1 MPEYKTVQKLTNKGY
16 ERMIAPSGYQWY
28 YLNGKLHRP
37 DGPAYNN
44 PGGYKTWYLEG
55 TKLEP
60 EQVQTLKYLQACPLS
75 ELPLYINTIYRSI
88 VEERLR

>member
-1 MPEYKTVQKLTNKGY
+1 
-16 ERMIAPSGYQWY
+16 MIAPSGYQWY

-60 EQVQTLKYLQACPLS
+60 DQIKKMQYLWICDLS
-75 ELPLYINTIYRSI
+75 ELPLYINTEFRTV
-88 VEERLR
+88 VEWRLKQNVNRI